1 MSVETKRT
9 GDDMTPE
16 QYKKYQETLFKEA
29 CNAIIERE
37 MNEQWEREQQG
48 LMHQLDQDDPAIQDF
63 CNWR

>member
-1 MSVETKRT
+1 
-9 GDDMTPE
+9 MTPE

-48 LMHQLDQDDPAIQDF
+48 LMHQLDQDDPAIEGF
-63 CNWR
+63 CQELR